1 MRTTANVIAVIL
13 GGGRGTRLF
22 PLTRDRAKPSVPIAG
37 KFRLVDIPIS
47 NCFHS
52 GLERIYVLTQFN
64 SVSLNRHIAQTY
76 RFDTYRRGFVQI
88 LAAQQTLM
96 GEEWYQGTADAVKHN
111 EPYILN
117 PRLPDDY
124 VLILAGDHLYRMD
137 YRKMLQVHTETNAD
151 ITVSVIPV
159 REEVTSGLGI
169 LQTDADGRII
179 DFVEKPQTQEELL
192 QLRVSPD
199 VFTSRGIEAHDREYI
214 ASMGIYIFNREV
226 LQEFLQ
232 DDSNVDF
239 GRDIIPGAISTRRVS
254 AYFFDGY
261 WEDIGTIRSFYLAN
275 IALTDV
281 APAFNF
287 YDEQAPI
294 YTNRRHLPSTK
305 VNSSSVRSSILAEGS
320 IIDDSELDRTIVG
333 IRSII
338 ASGSRVYQSV
348 LMGADYYESEAQRAQ
363 NAQDGVPNV
372 GIGRECL
379 IQNAIIDKN
388 AQIGDN
394 SIIVNRDG
402 IDNYDGDNFY
412 IRDGIVIVPKDAT
425 IPAGTEV

>member
-1 MRTTANVIAVIL
+1 MSNVMAVIL

-47 NCFHS
+47 NCLHS

-76 RFDTYRRGFVQI
+76 RFDSYRRGFVQI

-96 GEEWYQGTADAVKHN
+96 GDEWYQGTADAVKHN
-111 EPYILN
+111 QSYILN
-117 PRLPDDY
+117 PRVADDY

-137 YRKMLQVHTETNAD
+137 YRKMLAVHTESNAD

-159 REEVTSGLGI
+159 KKEVTSGFGI
-169 LQTDADGRII
+169 LQTDTNGRIT
-179 DFVEKPQTQEELL
+179 DFVEKPQTEEELHK
-192 QLRVSPD
+192 LRVEPE
-199 VFTSRGIEAHDREYI
+199 VFTSRGIQAHGREYI
-214 ASMGIYIFNREV
+214 ASMGIYIFNRSV
-226 LQEFLQ
+226 LQEVLQ

-239 GRDIIPGAISTRRVS
+239 GRDIIPKSIKTRPVS

-261 WEDIGTIRSFYLAN
+261 WEDIGTIRAFYSAN
-275 IALTDV
+275 IALTN
-281 APAFNF
+281 ASPEFNF

-305 VNSSSVRSSILAEGS
+305 VHSSSVRSSMLAEGS

-338 ASGSRVYQSV
+338 SNGSRIYQSV
-348 LMGADYYESEAQRAQ
+348 LMGADFYESDTLKAENTQA
-363 NAQDGVPNV
+363 GIPHV
-372 GIGRECL
+372 GIGRKCL

-388 AQIGDN
+388 ARIGDN
-394 SIIVNRDG
+394 AVIANTKNVDNFDA
-402 IDNYDGDNFY
+402 DNYY

-425 IPAGTEV
+425 ILPGTVI

>member
-1 MRTTANVIAVIL
+1 MSNGNVIAVIL

-96 GEEWYQGTADAVKHN
+96 GEEWYQGTADAIKHN
-111 EPYILN
+111 QPYILN
-117 PRLPDDY
+117 PRFSDDY

-137 YRKMLQVHTETNAD
+137 YRKMLKVHTESNAA
-151 ITVSVIPV
+151 ITVAVIPV
-159 REEVTSGLGI
+159 AKEDTGGLGI
-169 LQTDADGRII
+169 LQADTNGRIV
-179 DFVEKPQTQEELL
+179 DFVEKPQTEEELHR
-192 QLRVSPD
+192 LRVEPE
-199 VFTSRGIEAHDREYI
+199 VFTSRGIESHGREYI

-226 LQEFLQ
+226 LQKVLQ

-239 GRDIIPGAISTRRVS
+239 GKDIIPKSIQTLPVS

-261 WEDIGTIRSFYLAN
+261 WEDIGTIRSFYSAN
-275 IALTDV
+275 IALTDT

-287 YDEQAPI
+287 YDEQAPV

-320 IIDDSELDRTIVG
+320 IIDDSEIDRTIVG

-338 ASGSRVYQSV
+338 CNRSRIYQSV
-348 LMGADYYESEAQRAQ
+348 LMGADYYESDEIRTENTQA
-363 NAQDGVPNV
+363 GIPNI
-372 GIGRECL
+372 GIGQNCL

-388 AQIGDN
+388 ARIGDN
-394 SIIVNRDG
+394 SVLVNRDG
-402 IDNYDGDNFY
+402 VDNLDGEDYY
-412 IRDGIVIVPKDAT
+412 IRDGIVIIPKDAT
-425 IPAGTEV
+425 IPPETVV

>member
-1 MRTTANVIAVIL
+1 MSNGSVIAVIL

-47 NCFHS
+47 NCLHS
-52 GLERIYVLTQFN
+52 GLEKIYVLTQFN

-96 GEEWYQGTADAVKHN
+96 GEEWYQGTADAIKHN
-111 EPYILN
+111 QPYILN
-117 PRLPDDY
+117 PRFRDDH

-137 YRKMLQVHTETNAD
+137 YQKMLAVHTESNAD

-159 REEVTSGLGI
+159 EKEITSGLGI
-169 LQTDADGRII
+169 LQADASGRIV
-179 DFVEKPQTQEELL
+179 DFVEKPQTEAEL
-192 QLRVSPD
+192 QRLRVEPE
-199 VFTSRGIEAHDREYI
+199 VFTSRGIAPHGREYI

-226 LQEFLQ
+226 LREVLQ

-239 GRDIIPGAISTRRVS
+239 GKDIIPKSIQRRTVS

-261 WEDIGTIRSFYLAN
+261 WEDIGTIHSFYLAN
-275 IALTDV
+275 IALTD
-281 APAFNF
+281 ATPSFNF

-338 ASGSRVYQSV
+338 SGGSRIYQSI
-348 LMGADYYESEAQRAQ
+348 LMGADYYESDASRVESERS
-363 NAQDGVPNV
+363 GVPNV
-372 GIGRECL
+372 GIGRNCL

-388 AQIGDN
+388 ARIGDN
-394 SIIVNRDG
+394 SVLVNRDG
-402 IDNYDGDNFY
+402 IDNYDGENYY

-425 IPAGTEV
+425 IPPETVV

>member
-1 MRTTANVIAVIL
+1 MSTENVIAVIL

-47 NCFHS
+47 NCLHS
-52 GLERIYVLTQFN
+52 GLDRIYVLTQFN
-64 SVSLNRHIAQTY
+64 SVSLNRHIAQAY
-76 RFDTYRRGFVQI
+76 RFDSYRRGFVQI

-96 GEEWYQGTADAVKHN
+96 GDEWYQGTADAVKHN
-111 EPYILN
+111 QPYILN
-117 PRLPDDY
+117 PRFPDDY

-137 YRKMLQVHTETNAD
+137 YRKMLAVHTETNAD

-159 REEVTSGLGI
+159 SKEVTSGLGI
-169 LQTDADGRII
+169 LQADANGRIT
-179 DFVEKPQTQEELL
+179 DFVEKPQTEEEL
-192 QLRVSPD
+192 QKLRVEPD
-199 VFTSRGIEAHDREYI
+199 VFTSRGIDPKGREYI
-214 ASMGIYIFNREV
+214 ASMGIYIFNRDVIQEV
-226 LQEFLQ
+226 LK

-239 GRDIIPGAISTRRVS
+239 GKDIIPKSIGTRPVS

-261 WEDIGTIRSFYLAN
+261 WEDIGTIRSFYSAN
-275 IALTDV
+275 IALTDTS
-281 APAFNF
+281 PEFNF

-305 VNSSSVRSSILAEGS
+305 VNSSSIRSSILAEGS

-338 ASGSRVYQSV
+338 SNGSRIYQSV
-348 LMGADYYESEAQRAQ
+348 LMGADFYESATSRAEKAEA
-363 NAQDGVPNV
+363 GIPNV
-372 GIGRECL
+372 GIGEKCL

-388 AQIGDN
+388 ARIGDN
-394 SIIVNRDG
+394 SVIANTKG
-402 IDNYDGDNFY
+402 LDNYDADNYY

-425 IPAGTEV
+425 IPPDTVI

>member
-1 MRTTANVIAVIL
+1 MSTGNVIAVIL

-47 NCFHS
+47 NCLHS
-52 GLERIYVLTQFN
+52 GLDRIYVLTQFN

-76 RFDTYRRGFVQI
+76 RFDSYRRGFVQI
-88 LAAQQTLM
+88 LAAQQTLL
-96 GEEWYQGTADAVKHN
+96 GDEWYQGTADAVKHN
-111 EPYILN
+111 QPYILN
-117 PRLPDDY
+117 PRFPDDY

-137 YRKMLQVHTETNAD
+137 YRKMLAVHTESNAD

-159 REEVTSGLGI
+159 KKEVTSGLGI
-169 LQTDADGRII
+169 LQADANGQIT
-179 DFVEKPQTQEELL
+179 DFVEKPQTDKELQ
-192 QLRVSPD
+192 QLRVEPE
-199 VFTSRGIEAHDREYI
+199 VFTSRGIESHGREYI
-214 ASMGIYIFNREV
+214 ASMGIYIFNRNV
-226 LQEFLQ
+226 LQDVLQ
-232 DDSNVDF
+232 DESNVDF
-239 GRDIIPGAISTRRVS
+239 GRDIIPKSIKTRTVS

-261 WEDIGTIRSFYLAN
+261 WEDIGTIRSFYSAN
-275 IALTDV
+275 IALTNV
-281 APAFNF
+281 SPEFNF

-338 ASGSRVYQSV
+338 SSGSRIYQSV
-348 LMGADYYESEAQRAQ
+348 LMGADFYESDTLQAENRQS
-363 NAQDGVPNV
+363 GIPNI
-372 GIGRECL
+372 GIGEKCL

-388 AQIGDN
+388 ARIGDN
-394 SIIVNRDG
+394 AVIANTKNLDNHDS
-402 IDNYDGDNFY
+402 DNYY

-425 IPAGTEV
+425 IPPDTVI

>member
-1 MRTTANVIAVIL
+1 MNNGSVIAVIL
-13 GGGRGTRLF
+13 GGGRGARLF

-47 NCFHS
+47 NCLHS
-52 GLERIYVLTQFN
+52 GFDRIYVLTQFN
-64 SVSLNRHIAQTY
+64 SVSLNRHIAQAY
-76 RFDTYRRGFVQI
+76 RFDSYRRGFVQI

-96 GEEWYQGTADAVKHN
+96 GDEWYQGTADAIKHN

-117 PRLPDDY
+117 PRFADEH

-137 YRKMLQVHTETNAD
+137 YRKMLKVHTESNAA

-159 REEVTSGLGI
+159 RKEETSGLGI
-169 LQTDADGRII
+169 LQADTNGRIV
-179 DFVEKPQTQEELL
+179 DFVEKPQTEEELQ
-192 QLRVSPD
+192 QLRVEPE
-199 VFTSRGIEAHDREYI
+199 VFTSRGIEPDGREYI

-226 LQEFLQ
+226 LQNVLQ

-239 GRDIIPGAISTRRVS
+239 GRDIIPKSIQTLPVS

-261 WEDIGTIRSFYLAN
+261 WEDIGTIRSFYSAN
-275 IALTDV
+275 IALTDT

-294 YTNRRHLPSTK
+294 YSNRRHLPSTK

-338 ASGSRVYQSV
+338 SNGSRIYQSI
-348 LMGADYYESEAQRAQ
+348 LMGADYYESDESRAENTQ
-363 NAQDGVPNV
+363 LDRPNI
-372 GIGRECL
+372 GIGRNCL

-388 AQIGDN
+388 ARIGDN
-394 SIIVNRDG
+394 SVLVNRDG
-402 IDNYDGDNFY
+402 VDNYDSDNY
-412 IRDGIVIVPKDAT
+412 CIRDGIVIVPKDAT
-425 IPAGTEV
+425 IPPETIV

>member
-1 MRTTANVIAVIL
+1 MSNGSVIAVIL

-47 NCFHS
+47 NCLHS
-52 GLERIYVLTQFN
+52 GLEKIYVLTQFN

-96 GEEWYQGTADAVKHN
+96 GEEWYQGTADAIKHN
-111 EPYILN
+111 QPYILN
-117 PRLPDDY
+117 PRFQDDH

-137 YRKMLQVHTETNAD
+137 YQKMLAVHTESNAD

-159 REEVTSGLGI
+159 EKEITSGLGI
-169 LQTDADGRII
+169 LQADASGRIV
-179 DFVEKPQTQEELL
+179 DFVEKPQTEAEL
-192 QLRVSPD
+192 QRLRVEPE
-199 VFTSRGIEAHDREYI
+199 VFTSRGIAPHGREYI

-226 LQEFLQ
+226 LQEVLQ

-239 GRDIIPGAISTRRVS
+239 GKDIIPKSIQRRTVA

-261 WEDIGTIRSFYLAN
+261 WEDIGTIHSFYLAN
-275 IALTDV
+275 IALTD
-281 APAFNF
+281 ATPSFNF

-338 ASGSRVYQSV
+338 SGGSRIYQSI
-348 LMGADYYESEAQRAQ
+348 LMGADYYESDVSRVESERS
-363 NAQDGVPNV
+363 GVPKV
-372 GIGRECL
+372 GIGRNCL

-388 AQIGDN
+388 ARIGDN
-394 SIIVNRDG
+394 SVLVNRDG
-402 IDNYDGDNFY
+402 IDNYDGENYY

-425 IPAGTEV
+425 IPPETVV

>member
-1 MRTTANVIAVIL
+1 MSTGNVIAVIL

-47 NCFHS
+47 NCLHS
-52 GLERIYVLTQFN
+52 GLDRIYVLTQFN

-76 RFDTYRRGFVQI
+76 RFDSYRRGFVQI
-88 LAAQQTLM
+88 LAAQQTLL
-96 GEEWYQGTADAVKHN
+96 GDEWYQGTADAVKHN
-111 EPYILN
+111 QPYILN
-117 PRLPDDY
+117 PRFPDEY

-137 YRKMLQVHTETNAD
+137 YRKMLAVHTESNAD

-159 REEVTSGLGI
+159 KKEATSGLGI
-169 LQTDADGRII
+169 LQVDANGRIT
-179 DFVEKPQTQEELL
+179 DFVEKPQTEAELQ
-192 QLRVSPD
+192 QLRVEPD
-199 VFTSRGIEAHDREYI
+199 VFTSRGIESHGREYI
-214 ASMGIYIFNREV
+214 ASMGIYIFNRNV
-226 LQEFLQ
+226 LQDVLQ
-232 DDSNVDF
+232 DESNVDF
-239 GRDIIPGAISTRRVS
+239 GRDIIPKSIKTRTVS

-261 WEDIGTIRSFYLAN
+261 WEDIGTIRSFYSAN
-275 IALTDV
+275 IALTNV
-281 APAFNF
+281 SPEFNF

-305 VNSSSVRSSILAEGS
+305 VNSSSIRSSILAEGS

-338 ASGSRVYQSV
+338 SSGSRIYQSV
-348 LMGADYYESEAQRAQ
+348 LMGADFYESDTLQAE
-363 NAQDGVPNV
+363 NAHAGIPDI
-372 GIGRECL
+372 GIGKKCL

-388 AQIGDN
+388 ARIGDN
-394 SIIVNRDG
+394 AVIANTKN
-402 IDNYDGDNFY
+402 IDNHDSDNYY

-425 IPAGTEV
+425 IPPDTVI

>member
-1 MRTTANVIAVIL
+1 MNNVIAVIL

-47 NCFHS
+47 NCLHS
-52 GLERIYVLTQFN
+52 GMDRIYVLTQFN
-64 SVSLNRHIAQTY
+64 SVSLNRHIAQAY

-96 GEEWYQGTADAVKHN
+96 GDEWYQGTADAVKHN
-111 EPYILN
+111 QPYILN
-117 PRLPDDY
+117 PRFSDEY

-137 YRKMLQVHTETNAD
+137 YRKMLSIHTESNAD

-159 REEVTSGLGI
+159 NREDTSGLGI
-169 LQTDADGRII
+169 LQADANGRIT
-179 DFVEKPQTQEELL
+179 DFVEKPQTEEELHK
-192 QLRVSPD
+192 LRVEPE
-199 VFTSRGIEAHDREYI
+199 VFTSRGIQPKGREFI
-214 ASMGIYIFNREV
+214 ASMGIYIFNRNVLQEV
-226 LQEFLQ
+226 LQ
-232 DDSNVDF
+232 DKTNVDF
-239 GRDIIPGAISTRRVS
+239 GRDIIPKSIKSRQVS

-261 WEDIGTIRSFYLAN
+261 WEDIGTIRSFYSAN

-281 APAFNF
+281 SPAFNF
-287 YDEQAPI
+287 YDEHSPI

-338 ASGSRVYQSV
+338 SSGSRVYQSV
-348 LMGADYYESEAQRAQ
+348 LMGADFYESDEIKSENTKA
-363 NAQDGVPNV
+363 GVPNV
-372 GIGRECL
+372 GIGQKCL

-388 AQIGDN
+388 ARIGDN
-394 SIIVNRDG
+394 AVIANTKNVDNFDT
-402 IDNYDGDNFY
+402 DNYY

-425 IPAGTEV
+425 ILPDTVI

>member
-1 MRTTANVIAVIL
+1 MSNGNVIAVIL

-47 NCFHS
+47 NCLHS
-52 GLERIYVLTQFN
+52 GLDRIYVLTQFN
-64 SVSLNRHIAQTY
+64 SASLNRHIAQAY
-76 RFDTYRRGFVQI
+76 RFDSYRRGFVQI
-88 LAAQQTLM
+88 LAAQQTLLDDA
-96 GEEWYQGTADAVKHN
+96 WYQGTADAVKHN
-111 EPYILN
+111 QPYILN
-117 PRLPDDY
+117 PRFPDEY

-137 YRKMLQVHTETNAD
+137 YRKMLAVHTETNAD

-159 REEVTSGLGI
+159 KKEVTSGLGI
-169 LQTDADGRII
+169 LQADANGRIT
-179 DFVEKPQTQEELL
+179 DFVEKPQTEAELQ
-192 QLRVSPD
+192 QLRVEPD
-199 VFTSRGIEAHDREYI
+199 VFASRGIKSHGREYI
-214 ASMGIYIFNREV
+214 ASMGIYIFNRNV
-226 LQEFLQ
+226 LQDVLQ
-232 DDSNVDF
+232 DESNVDF
-239 GRDIIPGAISTRRVS
+239 GRDIIPKSIKTGTVS

-261 WEDIGTIRSFYLAN
+261 WEDIGTIRSFYSAN
-275 IALTDV
+275 IALTNV
-281 APAFNF
+281 SPEFNF

-338 ASGSRVYQSV
+338 SSGSRIYQSV
-348 LMGADYYESEAQRAQ
+348 LMGADFYESDTLQAE
-363 NAQDGVPNV
+363 NAHAGIPNI
-372 GIGRECL
+372 GIGEKCL

-388 AQIGDN
+388 ARIGDN
-394 SIIVNRDG
+394 AVIANTKNLDNHDS
-402 IDNYDGDNFY
+402 DNYY

-425 IPAGTEV
+425 IPPDTVI

>member
-1 MRTTANVIAVIL
+1 MSTENVIAVIL

-47 NCFHS
+47 NCLHS
-52 GLERIYVLTQFN
+52 GLDRIFVLTQFN
-64 SVSLNRHIAQTY
+64 SVSLNRHIAQAY

-96 GEEWYQGTADAVKHN
+96 GDEWYQGTADAVKHN
-111 EPYILN
+111 QPYILN
-117 PRLPDDY
+117 PRFPDEY
-124 VLILAGDHLYRMD
+124 ILILAGDHLYRMD
-137 YRKMLQVHTETNAD
+137 YRKMLAVHTDTKAD

-159 REEVTSGLGI
+159 SKNVTSGLGI
-169 LQTDADGRII
+169 LQTDAKGRIT
-179 DFVEKPQTQEELL
+179 DFVEKPQTEEEL
-192 QLRVSPD
+192 QKLRVEPD
-199 VFTSRGIEAHDREYI
+199 VFTSRGIEPKGREYI
-214 ASMGIYIFNREV
+214 ASMGIYIFNRNVIQDV
-226 LQEFLQ
+226 LK
-232 DDSNVDF
+232 DDTNVDF
-239 GRDIIPGAISTRRVS
+239 GKDIIPKSIAKRTVS

-261 WEDIGTIRSFYLAN
+261 WEDIGTIRSFYSAN
-275 IALTDV
+275 IALTDIS
-281 APAFNF
+281 PEFNF

-338 ASGSRVYQSV
+338 SNGSRVYQSV
-348 LMGADYYESEAQRAQ
+348 LMGADFYESDSLRSE
-363 NAQDGVPNV
+363 NAKAGIPNV
-372 GIGRECL
+372 GIGEKCL

-388 AQIGDN
+388 ARIGDN
-394 SIIVNRDG
+394 AVIANTKNLDSFDA
-402 IDNYDGDNFY
+402 DNYY

-425 IPAGTEV
+425 ILPDTII

>member
-1 MRTTANVIAVIL
+1 MRNGNVIAVIL

-47 NCFHS
+47 NCLHS

-64 SVSLNRHIAQTY
+64 SVSLNRHIAQAY
-76 RFDTYRRGFVQI
+76 RFDSYRRGFVQI
-88 LAAQQTLM
+88 LAAQQTLQ
-96 GEEWYQGTADAVKHN
+96 GDEWYQGTADAIKHN
-111 EPYILN
+111 QPYILN
-117 PRLPDDY
+117 PRFDDEH

-137 YRKMLQVHTETNAD
+137 YRKMLAVHNETNAD

-159 REEVTSGLGI
+159 NKEVTSGLGI
-169 LQTDADGRII
+169 LQADASGRIT
-179 DFVEKPQTQEELL
+179 DFVEKPQTDAELQKL
-192 QLRVSPD
+192 SVEPD
-199 VFTSRGIEAHDREYI
+199 VFTSRGIEPKGREYI
-214 ASMGIYIFNREV
+214 ASMGIYIFNRNV
-226 LQEFLQ
+226 LQEVLQ

-239 GRDIIPGAISTRRVS
+239 GKDIIPECIKTHSVS

-261 WEDIGTIRSFYLAN
+261 WEDIGTIRSFYSAN

-281 APAFNF
+281 SPEFNF

-305 VNSSSVRSSILAEGS
+305 VNSSSIRSSILAEGS

-338 ASGSRVYQSV
+338 SSGSRVYQSV
-348 LMGADYYESEAQRAQ
+348 LMGADFYESDVLRAENEQ
-363 NAQDGVPNV
+363 SGRPHV
-372 GIGRECL
+372 GIGEKCL

-388 AQIGDN
+388 ARIGDN
-394 SIIVNRDG
+394 AVIANTKNL
-402 IDNYDGDNFY
+402 DNYDSDDYY

-425 IPAGTEV
+425 IPPDTVI

>member
-1 MRTTANVIAVIL
+1 MSNGSVIAVIL

-47 NCFHS
+47 NCLHS
-52 GLERIYVLTQFN
+52 GLEKIYVLTQFN

-96 GEEWYQGTADAVKHN
+96 GEEWYQGTADAIKHN
-111 EPYILN
+111 QPYILN
-117 PRLPDDY
+117 PRFKDDH

-137 YRKMLQVHTETNAD
+137 YQKMLAVHTESNAD

-159 REEVTSGLGI
+159 EKEITSGLGI
-169 LQTDADGRII
+169 LQADASGRIV
-179 DFVEKPQTQEELL
+179 DFVEKPQTEAEL
-192 QLRVSPD
+192 QRLRVEPE
-199 VFTSRGIEAHDREYI
+199 VFTSRGIAPHGREYI

-226 LQEFLQ
+226 LQEVLR

-239 GRDIIPGAISTRRVS
+239 GKDIIPKSIQRRTVS

-261 WEDIGTIRSFYLAN
+261 WEDIGTIHSFYLAN
-275 IALTDV
+275 IALTD
-281 APAFNF
+281 ATPSFNF

-338 ASGSRVYQSV
+338 SGGSRIYQSI
-348 LMGADYYESEAQRAQ
+348 LMGADYYESDASRAE
-363 NAQDGVPNV
+363 NEKSGIPNV
-372 GIGRECL
+372 GIGRNCL

-388 AQIGDN
+388 ARIGDN
-394 SIIVNRDG
+394 SVLVNRDG
-402 IDNYDGDNFY
+402 IDNYDGENYY

-425 IPAGTEV
+425 IPPETVV

>member
-1 MRTTANVIAVIL
+1 MSNGNVIAVIL

-47 NCFHS
+47 NCLHS
-52 GLERIYVLTQFN
+52 GLDRIYVLTQFN

-76 RFDTYRRGFVQI
+76 RFDSYRRGFVQI
-88 LAAQQTLM
+88 LAAQQTLL
-96 GEEWYQGTADAVKHN
+96 GDEWYQGTADAVKHN
-111 EPYILN
+111 QPYILN
-117 PRLPDDY
+117 PRFPDEY

-137 YRKMLQVHTETNAD
+137 YRKMLAVHTESNAD

-159 REEVTSGLGI
+159 KKEATSGLGI
-169 LQTDADGRII
+169 LQVDANGRIT
-179 DFVEKPQTQEELL
+179 DFVEKPQTEAELQ
-192 QLRVSPD
+192 QLRVEPD
-199 VFTSRGIEAHDREYI
+199 VFTSRGIESHGREYI
-214 ASMGIYIFNREV
+214 ASMGIYIFNRNV
-226 LQEFLQ
+226 LQDVLQ
-232 DDSNVDF
+232 DESNVDF
-239 GRDIIPGAISTRRVS
+239 GRDIIPKSIKTRTVS

-261 WEDIGTIRSFYLAN
+261 WEDIGTIRSFYSAN
-275 IALTDV
+275 IALTNV
-281 APAFNF
+281 SPEFNF

-305 VNSSSVRSSILAEGS
+305 VNSSSIRSSILAEGS

-338 ASGSRVYQSV
+338 SSGSRIYQSV
-348 LMGADYYESEAQRAQ
+348 LMGADFYESDTLQAE
-363 NAQDGVPNV
+363 NAHAGIPDI
-372 GIGRECL
+372 GIGKKCL

-388 AQIGDN
+388 ARIGDN
-394 SIIVNRDG
+394 AVIANTKN
-402 IDNYDGDNFY
+402 IDNHDSDNYY

-425 IPAGTEV
+425 IPPDTVI

>member
-1 MRTTANVIAVIL
+1 MSNENVIAVIL

-64 SVSLNRHIAQTY
+64 SVSLNRHISQTY
-76 RFDTYRRGFVQI
+76 RFDTYRSGFVQI
-88 LAAQQTLM
+88 LAAQQTLT

-117 PRLPDDY
+117 PRFANDH

-137 YRKMLQVHTETNAD
+137 YRKMLQVHTDSKAA

-159 REEVTSGLGI
+159 KKEDTSGLGI
-169 LQTDADGRII
+169 LQADASGRIT
-179 DFVEKPQTQEELL
+179 DFVEKPQTEAEL
-192 QLRVSPD
+192 QRLRVEPE
-199 VFTSRGIEAHDREYI
+199 VFSSRGIDPDGREYI

-226 LQEFLQ
+226 LQEVLR

-239 GRDIIPGAISTRRVS
+239 GKDIIPKSIQTRPVS

-261 WEDIGTIRSFYLAN
+261 WEDIGTIRSFYSAN
-275 IALTDV
+275 IALTDTH
-281 APAFNF
+281 PSFNF
-287 YDEQAPI
+287 FDGQAPI

-305 VNSSSVRSSILAEGS
+305 VNNSNIRASILAEGS
-320 IIDDSELDRTIVG
+320 MIADSDLERTIVG
-333 IRSII
+333 LRSRI
-338 ASGSRVYQSV
+338 AKQSRIYRSV
-348 LMGADYYESEAQRAQ
+348 LMGADYYEPEAARAE
-363 NAQDGVPNV
+363 NEKAGVPHI
-372 GIGRECL
+372 GIGQNCL

-388 AQIGDN
+388 ARIGDN
-394 SIIVNRDG
+394 SVLANQSNL
-402 IDNYDGDNFY
+402 DNHDGDNYY

-425 IPAGTEV
+425 IPPGTVV

>member
-1 MRTTANVIAVIL
+1 MSNGSVIAVVL

-47 NCFHS
+47 NCLHS
-52 GLERIYVLTQFN
+52 GLEKIYVLTQFN
-64 SVSLNRHIAQTY
+64 SASLNRHIAQTY

-96 GEEWYQGTADAVKHN
+96 GEEWYQGTADAIKHN
-111 EPYILN
+111 QPYILN
-117 PRLPDDY
+117 PRFADDY

-137 YRKMLQVHTETNAD
+137 YQKMLAVHTESNAD

-159 REEVTSGLGI
+159 EKEITSGLGI
-169 LQTDADGRII
+169 LQADASGRIV
-179 DFVEKPQTQEELL
+179 DFVEKPQTEAEL
-192 QLRVSPD
+192 QRLRVEPE
-199 VFTSRGIEAHDREYI
+199 VFTSRGIAPHGREYI

-226 LQEFLQ
+226 LREVLQ

-239 GRDIIPGAISTRRVS
+239 GKDIIPKSIQTRTVS

-261 WEDIGTIRSFYLAN
+261 WEDIGTIHSFYLAN
-275 IALTDV
+275 IALTD
-281 APAFNF
+281 ATPSFDF

-338 ASGSRVYQSV
+338 SGGSRIYQSI
-348 LMGADYYESEAQRAQ
+348 LMGADYYESDASRVESERS
-363 NAQDGVPNV
+363 GVPKV
-372 GIGRECL
+372 GIGRNCL

-388 AQIGDN
+388 ARIGDN
-394 SIIVNRDG
+394 SVLVNRDG
-402 IDNYDGDNFY
+402 IDNYDGENYY

-425 IPAGTEV
+425 IPPETVV

>member
-1 MRTTANVIAVIL
+1 MNNGSVIAVIL

-47 NCFHS
+47 NCLHS
-52 GLERIYVLTQFN
+52 GFDRIYVLTQYN
-64 SVSLNRHIAQTY
+64 SVSLNRHIAQAY
-76 RFDTYRRGFVQI
+76 RFDSYRRGFVQI

-96 GEEWYQGTADAVKHN
+96 GDEWYQGTADAIKHN

-117 PRLPDDY
+117 PRFADEH

-137 YRKMLQVHTETNAD
+137 YRKMLKVHTESNAA

-159 REEVTSGLGI
+159 RKEETSGLGI
-169 LQTDADGRII
+169 LQTDTNGRIV
-179 DFVEKPQTQEELL
+179 DFVEKPQTEEELQ
-192 QLRVSPD
+192 QLRVEPE
-199 VFTSRGIEAHDREYI
+199 VFTSRGIEPDGREYI

-226 LQEFLQ
+226 LQNVLQ

-239 GRDIIPGAISTRRVS
+239 GRDIIPKSIQTLPVS

-261 WEDIGTIRSFYLAN
+261 WEDIGTIRSFYSAN
-275 IALTDV
+275 IALTNT

-338 ASGSRVYQSV
+338 SNGSRIYQSI
-348 LMGADYYESEAQRAQ
+348 LMGADYYESDESRAENTQ
-363 NAQDGVPNV
+363 LGRPN
-372 GIGRECL
+372 IGMGRNCL

-388 AQIGDN
+388 ARIGDN
-394 SIIVNRDG
+394 SVLVNRDG
-402 IDNYDGDNFY
+402 VDNYDSDNY
-412 IRDGIVIVPKDAT
+412 CIRDGIVIVPKDAT
-425 IPAGTEV
+425 ILPETIV

>member
-1 MRTTANVIAVIL
+1 MSNGNVIAVIL
-13 GGGRGTRLF
+13 GGGRGARLF

-47 NCFHS
+47 NCLHS
-52 GLERIYVLTQFN
+52 GFDRIYVLTQFN
-64 SVSLNRHIAQTY
+64 SVSLNRHIAQAY
-76 RFDTYRRGFVQI
+76 RFDSYRRGFVQI

-117 PRLPDDY
+117 PRFADDY

-137 YRKMLQVHTETNAD
+137 YRKMLQVHTESNAA

-159 REEVTSGLGI
+159 RKEDTSGLGI
-169 LQTDADGRII
+169 LQADADGRIVN
-179 DFVEKPQTQEELL
+179 FVEKPQTEEELL
-192 QLRVSPD
+192 PLRVEPD
-199 VFTSRGIEAHDREYI
+199 VFTSRGIEPQGREYI

-226 LQEFLQ
+226 LQNALQ
-232 DDSNVDF
+232 DDVNVDF
-239 GRDIIPGAISTRRVS
+239 GQDIIPKSIQTLPVS

-261 WEDIGTIRSFYLAN
+261 WEDIGTIRSFYHAN
-275 IALTDV
+275 IGLTDT
-281 APAFNF
+281 APLFNF

-338 ASGSRVYQSV
+338 SNGSRIYQSV
-348 LMGADYYESEAQRAQ
+348 LMGADYYESEAAKAE
-363 NAQDGVPNV
+363 NAQSGIPDV
-372 GIGRECL
+372 GIGRNCL

-388 AQIGDN
+388 ARIGDN
-394 SIIVNRDG
+394 SILVNRDG
-402 IDNYDGDNFY
+402 LDNYDGENYY
-412 IRDGIVIVPKDAT
+412 IRDGVVIVPKDAM
-425 IPAGTEV
+425 IPPETAV

>member
-1 MRTTANVIAVIL
+1 MSNGSVIAVIL

-47 NCFHS
+47 NCLHS
-52 GLERIYVLTQFN
+52 GLEKIYVLTQFN

-96 GEEWYQGTADAVKHN
+96 GEEWYQGTADAIKHN
-111 EPYILN
+111 QPYILN
-117 PRLPDDY
+117 PRFQDDH

-137 YRKMLQVHTETNAD
+137 YQKMLAVHTESNAD

-159 REEVTSGLGI
+159 EKEITSGLGI
-169 LQTDADGRII
+169 LQADTSGRIV
-179 DFVEKPQTQEELL
+179 DFVEKPQTEAEL
-192 QLRVSPD
+192 QRLRVEPE
-199 VFTSRGIEAHDREYI
+199 VFTSRGIEPQGREYI

-226 LQEFLQ
+226 LREVLQ

-239 GRDIIPGAISTRRVS
+239 GKDIIPKSIQKRTVS

-261 WEDIGTIRSFYLAN
+261 WEDIGTIHSFYLAN
-275 IALTDV
+275 IALTD
-281 APAFNF
+281 ATPSFNF

-338 ASGSRVYQSV
+338 SGGSRIYQSI
-348 LMGADYYESEAQRAQ
+348 LMGADYYESDASRVESEKS
-363 NAQDGVPNV
+363 GVPKV
-372 GIGRECL
+372 GIGRNCL

-388 AQIGDN
+388 ARIGDN
-394 SIIVNRDG
+394 SVLVNRDG
-402 IDNYDGDNFY
+402 IDNYDGKNYY

-425 IPAGTEV
+425 IPPETVV

>member
-1 MRTTANVIAVIL
+1 MSNGNVIAVIL

-47 NCFHS
+47 NCLHS
-52 GLERIYVLTQFN
+52 GLDRIYVLTQFN
-64 SVSLNRHIAQTY
+64 SASLNRHIAQAY
-76 RFDTYRRGFVQI
+76 RFDSYRRGFVQI
-88 LAAQQTLM
+88 LAAQQTLL
-96 GEEWYQGTADAVKHN
+96 GDEWYQGTADAVKHN
-111 EPYILN
+111 QPYILN
-117 PRLPDDY
+117 PRFPDEY

-137 YRKMLQVHTETNAD
+137 YRKMLAVHTESNAD

-159 REEVTSGLGI
+159 KKEVTSGLGI
-169 LQTDADGRII
+169 LQADAKGRIT
-179 DFVEKPQTQEELL
+179 DFIEKPQTEAELQ
-192 QLRVSPD
+192 QLRVEPD
-199 VFTSRGIEAHDREYI
+199 VFTSRGIESHGREYI
-214 ASMGIYIFNREV
+214 ASMGIYIFNRNV
-226 LQEFLQ
+226 LQDVLQ
-232 DDSNVDF
+232 DESNVDF
-239 GRDIIPGAISTRRVS
+239 GRDIIPKSIKTRMVS

-261 WEDIGTIRSFYLAN
+261 WEDIGTIRSFYSAN
-275 IALTDV
+275 IALTNV
-281 APAFNF
+281 SPEFNF

-338 ASGSRVYQSV
+338 SSGSRIYQSV
-348 LMGADYYESEAQRAQ
+348 LMGADFYESDTLQAE
-363 NAQDGVPNV
+363 NAHAGIPNI
-372 GIGRECL
+372 GIGEKCL

-388 AQIGDN
+388 ARIGDN
-394 SIIVNRDG
+394 AVIANTKN
-402 IDNYDGDNFY
+402 IDNHDSDNYY

-425 IPAGTEV
+425 ILPDTVI

>member
-1 MRTTANVIAVIL
+1 MSNGNVISVIL

-47 NCFHS
+47 NCLHS
-52 GLERIYVLTQFN
+52 GFDRIFVLTQFN
-64 SVSLNRHIAQTY
+64 SVSLNRHITRAY
-76 RFDTYRRGFVQI
+76 RFDSYRRGFVQI
-88 LAAQQTLM
+88 LAAQQTLA

-111 EPYILN
+111 QPYILN
-117 PRLPDDY
+117 PRFADDY

-137 YRKMLQVHTETNAD
+137 YRKMLQVHTESKSV

-159 REEVTSGLGI
+159 KKEETRGLGI
-169 LQTDADGRII
+169 LQADANGRIVN
-179 DFVEKPQTQEELL
+179 FVEKPQTEEELL
-192 QLRVSPD
+192 PLRVEPD
-199 VFTSRGIEAHDREYI
+199 VFTSRGIDPRGREYI
-214 ASMGIYIFNREV
+214 ASMGIYIFNRDI
-226 LQEFLQ
+226 LQNALQ
-232 DDSNVDF
+232 DDTHVDF
-239 GRDIIPGAISTRRVS
+239 GKDIIPRSIQTLPVS

-261 WEDIGTIRSFYLAN
+261 WEDIGTIRSFYHAN
-275 IALTDV
+275 IALTET

-338 ASGSRVYQSV
+338 STGSRVYQSI
-348 LMGADYYESEAQRAQ
+348 LMGADYYEPEKLRSG
-363 NAQDGVPNV
+363 NAQSGIPHV
-372 GIGRECL
+372 GIGKNCL

-388 AQIGDN
+388 ARIGDN
-394 SIIVNRDG
+394 SVLVNREGVENLDAE
-402 IDNYDGDNFY
+402 NYY

-425 IPAGTEV
+425 ILPGTTV

>member
-1 MRTTANVIAVIL
+1 MSNGNVIAVIL

-47 NCFHS
+47 NCLHS
-52 GLERIYVLTQFN
+52 GLDRIYVLTQFN
-64 SVSLNRHIAQTY
+64 SASLNRHIAQAY
-76 RFDTYRRGFVQI
+76 RFDSYRRGFVQI
-88 LAAQQTLM
+88 LAAQQTLL
-96 GEEWYQGTADAVKHN
+96 GDEWYQGTADAVKHN
-111 EPYILN
+111 QPYILN
-117 PRLPDDY
+117 PRFPDEY

-137 YRKMLQVHTETNAD
+137 YRKMLAVHTESNAD

-159 REEVTSGLGI
+159 KKEVTSGLGI
-169 LQTDADGRII
+169 LQADANGRIT
-179 DFVEKPQTQEELL
+179 DFVEKPQTEAELQ
-192 QLRVSPD
+192 QLRVEPD
-199 VFTSRGIEAHDREYI
+199 VFASRGIKSHGREYI
-214 ASMGIYIFNREV
+214 ASMGIYIFNRNV
-226 LQEFLQ
+226 LQDVLQ
-232 DDSNVDF
+232 DESNVDF
-239 GRDIIPGAISTRRVS
+239 GRDIIPKNIKTRTVS

-261 WEDIGTIRSFYLAN
+261 WEDIGTIRSFYSAN
-275 IALTDV
+275 IALTNV
-281 APAFNF
+281 SPEFNF

-338 ASGSRVYQSV
+338 SSGSRIYQSV
-348 LMGADYYESEAQRAQ
+348 LMGADFYESDTLQAE
-363 NAQDGVPNV
+363 NAHAGIPNI
-372 GIGRECL
+372 GIGEKCL

-388 AQIGDN
+388 ARIGDN
-394 SIIVNRDG
+394 AVIANTKNLDNHDS
-402 IDNYDGDNFY
+402 DNYY

-425 IPAGTEV
+425 IPPDTVI

>member
-1 MRTTANVIAVIL
+1 MSNGSIIAVIL

-47 NCFHS
+47 NCLHS
-52 GLERIYVLTQFN
+52 GLDRIFVLTQFN
-64 SVSLNRHIAQTY
+64 SVSLNRHIAQAY
-76 RFDTYRRGFVQI
+76 RFDSYRRGFVQI

-96 GEEWYQGTADAVKHN
+96 GDEWYQGTADAVKHN

-117 PRLPDDY
+117 PRFKDEH

-137 YRKMLQVHTETNAD
+137 YRKMLAVHHESNAD

-159 REEVTSGLGI
+159 KKEDTSGLGI
-169 LQTDADGRII
+169 LQADTAGRIVN
-179 DFVEKPQTQEELL
+179 FVEKPQTDAELL
-192 QLRVSPD
+192 PLRVKPE
-199 VFTSRGIEAHDREYI
+199 VFTARGIQADGRDYI
-214 ASMGIYIFNREV
+214 ASMGIYIFNNEV
-226 LQEFLQ
+226 LHDFLR
-232 DDSNVDF
+232 DDTNVDF
-239 GRDIIPGAISTRRVS
+239 GKDIIPKSIKTHQVS

-261 WEDIGTIRSFYLAN
+261 WEDIGTIRSFYHAN
-275 IALTDV
+275 IALTDPV
-281 APAFNF
+281 PPFNF

-320 IIDDSELDRTIVG
+320 IIDDSELDRTIAG

-338 ASGSRVYQSV
+338 SGGSRVYQSV
-348 LMGADYYESEAQRAQ
+348 LMGADYYESEAARTE
-363 NAQDGVPNV
+363 NARTGTPNV
-372 GIGRECL
+372 GIGQNCL

-388 AQIGDN
+388 ARIGDN
-394 SIIVNRDG
+394 AVLVNRDG
-402 IDNYDGDNFY
+402 IDNYEGENYY

-425 IPAGTEV
+425 IPPETVV

>member
-1 MRTTANVIAVIL
+1 MSNGSVIAVIL

-47 NCFHS
+47 NCLHS
-52 GLERIYVLTQFN
+52 GFDRIYVLTQFN
-64 SVSLNRHIAQTY
+64 SVSLNRHIAQAY
-76 RFDTYRRGFVQI
+76 RFDSYRRGFVQI

-117 PRLPDDY
+117 PRFADDY

-137 YRKMLQVHTETNAD
+137 YRKMLQVHTESNAA

-159 REEVTSGLGI
+159 KKEDTSGLGI
-169 LQTDADGRII
+169 LQADADGRIVN
-179 DFVEKPQTQEELL
+179 FVEKPQTEEELL
-192 QLRVSPD
+192 PLRVEPD
-199 VFTSRGIEAHDREYI
+199 VFTSRGIEPQGREYI
-214 ASMGIYIFNREV
+214 ASMGIYIFNRAV
-226 LQEFLQ
+226 LQNALQ
-232 DDSNVDF
+232 DDANVDF
-239 GRDIIPGAISTRRVS
+239 GQDIIPKSIQTLPVS

-261 WEDIGTIRSFYLAN
+261 WEDIGTIRSFYHAN
-275 IALTDV
+275 IGLTDT

-338 ASGSRVYQSV
+338 SNGSRIYQSV
-348 LMGADYYESEAQRAQ
+348 LMGADYYESEEARAE
-363 NAQDGVPNV
+363 NAQSGIPGV
-372 GIGRECL
+372 GIGRNCL

-388 AQIGDN
+388 ARIGDN
-394 SIIVNRDG
+394 SILVNRDG
-402 IDNYDGDNFY
+402 LDNYDGENYY

-425 IPAGTEV
+425 IPPETAV

>member
-1 MRTTANVIAVIL
+1 MSNGSVIAVIL

-47 NCFHS
+47 NCLHS
-52 GLERIYVLTQFN
+52 GLEKIYVLTQFN

-96 GEEWYQGTADAVKHN
+96 GEEWYQGTADAIKHN
-111 EPYILN
+111 QPYILN
-117 PRLPDDY
+117 PRFADAH

-137 YRKMLQVHTETNAD
+137 YQKMLAVHTESGAD

-159 REEVTSGLGI
+159 RKEVTSGLGI
-169 LQTDADGRII
+169 LQADASGRIV
-179 DFVEKPQTQEELL
+179 DFVEKPQTEAEL
-192 QLRVSPD
+192 QRLRVEPE
-199 VFTSRGIEAHDREYI
+199 VFTSRGIEPHGREYI

-226 LQEFLQ
+226 LREVLQ

-239 GRDIIPGAISTRRVS
+239 GKDIIPKSIQERPVS

-261 WEDIGTIRSFYLAN
+261 WEDIGTIHSFYSAN
-275 IALTDV
+275 IALTD
-281 APAFNF
+281 ATPAFNF

-338 ASGSRVYQSV
+338 SGSSRIYQSI
-348 LMGADYYESEAQRAQ
+348 LMGADYYESDVSRTE
-363 NAQDGVPNV
+363 NEKSGIPNV
-372 GIGRECL
+372 GIGRNCL

-388 AQIGDN
+388 ARIGDN
-394 SIIVNRDG
+394 SVLVNRDG
-402 IDNYDGDNFY
+402 IDNYDGANYY

-425 IPAGTEV
+425 ILPETVV

>member
-1 MRTTANVIAVIL
+1 MSNGNVIAVIL

-47 NCFHS
+47 NCLHS
-52 GLERIYVLTQFN
+52 GLEKIYVLTQFN
-64 SVSLNRHIAQTY
+64 SVSLNRHIAQAY

-96 GEEWYQGTADAVKHN
+96 GEEWYQGTADAIKHN

-117 PRLPDDY
+117 PRFKDDY

-137 YRKMLQVHTETNAD
+137 YQKMLAVHTESNAD

-159 REEVTSGLGI
+159 EKAVTSGLGI
-169 LQTDADGRII
+169 LQADANGRIV
-179 DFVEKPQTQEELL
+179 DFVEKPQTEAEL
-192 QLRVSPD
+192 QRLRVEPE
-199 VFTSRGIEAHDREYI
+199 VFTSRGIEPRGREYI
-214 ASMGIYIFNREV
+214 ASMGIYIFNRKVLQEV
-226 LQEFLQ
+226 LQDE
-232 DDSNVDF
+232 SNVDF
-239 GRDIIPGAISTRRVS
+239 GKDIIPKSIQTRPIS

-261 WEDIGTIRSFYLAN
+261 WEDIGTIRSFYSAN
-275 IALTDV
+275 IALTDT

-338 ASGSRVYQSV
+338 SGGSRVYQSV
-348 LMGADYYESEAQRAQ
+348 LMGADYYESEASQAESERS
-363 NAQDGVPNV
+363 GIPKV
-372 GIGRECL
+372 GIGRNCL

-388 AQIGDN
+388 ARIGDN
-394 SIIVNRDG
+394 SVLVNRDG
-402 IDNYDGDNFY
+402 IDNYDGENY
-412 IRDGIVIVPKDAT
+412 CIRDGIVIVPKDAT
-425 IPAGTEV
+425 IFPETVV

>member
-1 MRTTANVIAVIL
+1 MSTENVIAVIL

-47 NCFHS
+47 NCLHS
-52 GLERIYVLTQFN
+52 GLDRIYVLTQFN
-64 SVSLNRHIAQTY
+64 SVSLNRHIAQAY

-96 GEEWYQGTADAVKHN
+96 GDEWYQGTADAVKHN
-111 EPYILN
+111 QPYILN
-117 PRLPDDY
+117 PRFPDEY
-124 VLILAGDHLYRMD
+124 ILILAGDHLYRMD
-137 YRKMLQVHTETNAD
+137 YRKMLAVHTDTKAD

-159 REEVTSGLGI
+159 SKNVTSGLGI
-169 LQTDADGRII
+169 LQADAKGRIT
-179 DFVEKPQTQEELL
+179 DFVEKPQTEEEL
-192 QLRVSPD
+192 QELRVEPD
-199 VFTSRGIEAHDREYI
+199 VFTSRGIDPKGREYI
-214 ASMGIYIFNREV
+214 ASMGIYIFNRNVIKDV
-226 LQEFLQ
+226 LN
-232 DDSNVDF
+232 DDTNVDF
-239 GRDIIPGAISTRRVS
+239 GRDIIPKSIAKRTVS

-261 WEDIGTIRSFYLAN
+261 WEDIGTIRSFYSAN

-281 APAFNF
+281 SPEFNF

-338 ASGSRVYQSV
+338 SNGSRVYQSV
-348 LMGADYYESEAQRAQ
+348 LMGADFYESDSLQSE
-363 NAQDGVPNV
+363 NAKAGIPNV
-372 GIGRECL
+372 GIGEKCL

-388 AQIGDN
+388 ARIGDN
-394 SIIVNRDG
+394 AVIANTKNLDSFDA
-402 IDNYDGDNFY
+402 DNYY

-425 IPAGTEV
+425 IPPDTII

>member
-1 MRTTANVIAVIL
+1 MSTGNVIAVIL

-47 NCFHS
+47 NCLHS
-52 GLERIYVLTQFN
+52 GLDRIYVLTQFN

-76 RFDTYRRGFVQI
+76 RFDSYRRGFVQI
-88 LAAQQTLM
+88 LAAQQTLL
-96 GEEWYQGTADAVKHN
+96 GDEWYQGTADAVKHN
-111 EPYILN
+111 QPYILN
-117 PRLPDDY
+117 PRFPDEY

-137 YRKMLQVHTETNAD
+137 YRKMLAVHTESNAD

-159 REEVTSGLGI
+159 KKEATSGLGI
-169 LQTDADGRII
+169 LQADAKGRIT
-179 DFVEKPQTQEELL
+179 DFIEKPQTEEELQ
-192 QLRVSPD
+192 QLRVEPD
-199 VFTSRGIEAHDREYI
+199 VFTSRGIESHGREYI
-214 ASMGIYIFNREV
+214 ASMGIYIFNRNV
-226 LQEFLQ
+226 LQDVLQ
-232 DDSNVDF
+232 DESNVDF
-239 GRDIIPGAISTRRVS
+239 GRDIIPKSIKTRTVS

-261 WEDIGTIRSFYLAN
+261 WEDIGTIRSFYSAN
-275 IALTDV
+275 IALTNV
-281 APAFNF
+281 SPEFNF

-305 VNSSSVRSSILAEGS
+305 VNSSSIRSSILAEGS

-338 ASGSRVYQSV
+338 SSGSRIYQSV
-348 LMGADYYESEAQRAQ
+348 LMGADFYESDTLQAENRQS
-363 NAQDGVPNV
+363 GIPNI
-372 GIGRECL
+372 GIGEKCL

-388 AQIGDN
+388 ARIGDN
-394 SIIVNRDG
+394 AVIANTKN
-402 IDNYDGDNFY
+402 IDNHDSDNYY

-425 IPAGTEV
+425 IPPDTVI

>member
-1 MRTTANVIAVIL
+1 MSNVIAVIL

-47 NCFHS
+47 NCLHS
-52 GLERIYVLTQFN
+52 GLEKIYVLTQFN

-96 GEEWYQGTADAVKHN
+96 GEEWYQGTADAIKHN

-117 PRLPDDY
+117 PRFKDDH

-137 YRKMLQVHTETNAD
+137 YQKMLDVHTESNAD

-159 REEVTSGLGI
+159 EKEVTSGLGI
-169 LQTDADGRII
+169 LQADASGRIV
-179 DFVEKPQTQEELL
+179 DFVEKPQTEEEL
-192 QLRVSPD
+192 QRLRVEPD
-199 VFTSRGIEAHDREYI
+199 VFTSRGIAPQGREYI

-226 LQEFLQ
+226 LQEVLQ

-239 GRDIIPGAISTRRVS
+239 GKDIIPKSIQTGTVS

-261 WEDIGTIRSFYLAN
+261 WEDIGTIHAFYSAN
-275 IALTDV
+275 ISLTD
-281 APAFNF
+281 ATPAFNF

-338 ASGSRVYQSV
+338 SAGSRIYQSI
-348 LMGADYYESEAQRAQ
+348 LMGADYYESDASRVE
-363 NAQDGVPNV
+363 NEKSGVPNV
-372 GIGRECL
+372 GIGRNCL

-388 AQIGDN
+388 ARIGDN
-394 SIIVNRDG
+394 SVLVNRDG
-402 IDNYDGDNFY
+402 IDNYDGEDYY
-412 IRDGIVIVPKDAT
+412 IRDGIVIVPKDAM
-425 IPAGTEV
+425 IPPETVV

>member
-1 MRTTANVIAVIL
+1 MSNGNVISVIL

-47 NCFHS
+47 NCLHS
-52 GLERIYVLTQFN
+52 GFDRIFVLTQFN
-64 SVSLNRHIAQTY
+64 SVSLNRHIARAY
-76 RFDTYRRGFVQI
+76 RFDSYRRGFVQI
-88 LAAQQTLM
+88 LAAQQTLA

-111 EPYILN
+111 QPYILN
-117 PRLPDDY
+117 PRFADDY

-137 YRKMLQVHTETNAD
+137 YRKMLQVHTESNAA

-159 REEVTSGLGI
+159 KKEETNGLGI
-169 LQTDADGRII
+169 LQADANGRIVN
-179 DFVEKPQTQEELL
+179 FVEKPQTEEELL
-192 QLRVSPD
+192 PLRVEPD
-199 VFTSRGIEAHDREYI
+199 VFTSRGIEPHGREYI
-214 ASMGIYIFNREV
+214 ASMGIYIFNSDV
-226 LQEFLQ
+226 LQNALQ
-232 DDSNVDF
+232 DDTNVDF
-239 GRDIIPGAISTRRVS
+239 GKDIIPKSIQTLPVS

-261 WEDIGTIRSFYLAN
+261 WEDIGTIRSFYHAN
-275 IALTDV
+275 IALTDPT
-281 APAFNF
+281 PAFNF

-338 ASGSRVYQSV
+338 SGGSRVYQSV
-348 LMGADYYESEAQRAQ
+348 LMGTDYYESEKLRTE
-363 NAQDGVPNV
+363 NAQSGIPHV
-372 GIGRECL
+372 GIGRDCL

-388 AQIGDN
+388 ARIGDN
-394 SIIVNRDG
+394 SVLVNREGVENLDG
-402 IDNYDGDNFY
+402 ENYY

-425 IPAGTEV
+425 IPPETTV

>member
-1 MRTTANVIAVIL
+1 MRSGNVIAVIL

-47 NCFHS
+47 NCLHS
-52 GLERIYVLTQFN
+52 GLDRIYVLTQFN
-64 SVSLNRHIAQTY
+64 SVSLNRHIAQAY
-76 RFDTYRRGFVQI
+76 RFDSYRRGFVQI
-88 LAAQQTLM
+88 LAAQQTLL
-96 GEEWYQGTADAVKHN
+96 GDAWYQGTADAVKHN
-111 EPYILN
+111 QPYILN
-117 PRLPDDY
+117 PRFPDEY

-137 YRKMLQVHTETNAD
+137 YRKMLAVHTESNAD

-159 REEVTSGLGI
+159 KKEATSGLGI
-169 LQTDADGRII
+169 LQADAKGRIT
-179 DFVEKPQTQEELL
+179 DFVEKPQTDKELQ
-192 QLRVSPD
+192 QLRVEPE
-199 VFTSRGIEAHDREYI
+199 VFTSRGIESHGREYI
-214 ASMGIYIFNREV
+214 ASMGIYIFNRNV
-226 LQEFLQ
+226 LQDVLQ
-232 DDSNVDF
+232 DESNVDF
-239 GRDIIPGAISTRRVS
+239 GRDIIPKSIKTRTVS

-261 WEDIGTIRSFYLAN
+261 WEDIGTIRSFYSAN

-281 APAFNF
+281 SPEFNF

-338 ASGSRVYQSV
+338 SNGSRIYQSV
-348 LMGADYYESEAQRAQ
+348 LMGADFYESDTLQTENRQS
-363 NAQDGVPNV
+363 GIPNI
-372 GIGRECL
+372 GIGEKCL

-388 AQIGDN
+388 ARIGDN
-394 SIIVNRDG
+394 AVIANTKNLDNHDS
-402 IDNYDGDNFY
+402 DNYY

-425 IPAGTEV
+425 IPPDTVI

>member
-1 MRTTANVIAVIL
+1 MRNGSVIAVIL

-47 NCFHS
+47 NCLHS
-52 GLERIYVLTQFN
+52 GLEKIYVLTQFN

-96 GEEWYQGTADAVKHN
+96 GEEWYQGTADAIKHN
-111 EPYILN
+111 QPYILN
-117 PRLPDDY
+117 PRFQDDH

-137 YRKMLQVHTETNAD
+137 YQKMLAVHTESNAD

-159 REEVTSGLGI
+159 EEEVTSGLGI
-169 LQTDADGRII
+169 LQADANGRIV
-179 DFVEKPQTQEELL
+179 DFVEKPQTAEER
-192 QLRVSPD
+192 QRLRVEPE
-199 VFTSRGIEAHDREYI
+199 VFTSRGIEPHGREYI

-226 LQEFLQ
+226 LQEVLQ

-239 GRDIIPGAISTRRVS
+239 GKDIIPKSIQARTVS

-261 WEDIGTIRSFYLAN
+261 WEDIGTIHAFYSAN
-275 IALTDV
+275 IALTD
-281 APAFNF
+281 ATPAFNF

-338 ASGSRVYQSV
+338 SGGSRVYQSI
-348 LMGADYYESEAQRAQ
+348 LMGADYYESDTSRVE
-363 NAQDGVPNV
+363 NEKSGIPNV
-372 GIGRECL
+372 GIGRSCL

-388 AQIGDN
+388 ARIGDN
-394 SIIVNRDG
+394 SVLVNRDG
-402 IDNYDGDNFY
+402 IDNYDGENYY

-425 IPAGTEV
+425 IPPETVV

>member
-1 MRTTANVIAVIL
+1 MSNGSVIAVIL

-47 NCFHS
+47 NCLHS
-52 GLERIYVLTQFN
+52 GLEKIYVLTQFN

-96 GEEWYQGTADAVKHN
+96 GEEWYQGTADAIKHN
-111 EPYILN
+111 QPYILN
-117 PRLPDDY
+117 PRFQDDH

-137 YRKMLQVHTETNAD
+137 YQKMLAVHTESNAD

-159 REEVTSGLGI
+159 EKEITSGLGI
-169 LQTDADGRII
+169 LQADASGRIV
-179 DFVEKPQTQEELL
+179 DFVEKPQTEAEL
-192 QLRVSPD
+192 QRLRVEPE
-199 VFTSRGIEAHDREYI
+199 VFTSRGIAPHGREYI

-226 LQEFLQ
+226 LREVLQ

-239 GRDIIPGAISTRRVS
+239 GKDIIPKSIQTRTVS

-261 WEDIGTIRSFYLAN
+261 WEDIGTIHSFYLAN
-275 IALTDV
+275 IALTD
-281 APAFNF
+281 PTPSFNF

-338 ASGSRVYQSV
+338 SGGSRIYQSI
-348 LMGADYYESEAQRAQ
+348 LMGADYYESDTSRVESERS
-363 NAQDGVPNV
+363 GIPNV
-372 GIGRECL
+372 GIGRNCL

-388 AQIGDN
+388 ARIGDN
-394 SIIVNRDG
+394 SVLVNRDG
-402 IDNYDGDNFY
+402 IDNYDGENYY

-425 IPAGTEV
+425 IPPETVV

>member
-1 MRTTANVIAVIL
+1 MSNESVIAVIL

-47 NCFHS
+47 NCLHS
-52 GLERIYVLTQFN
+52 GLEKIYVLTQFN

-96 GEEWYQGTADAVKHN
+96 GEEWYQGTADAIKHN
-111 EPYILN
+111 QPYILN
-117 PRLPDDY
+117 PRFKNNH

-137 YRKMLQVHTETNAD
+137 YQKMLAVHTESNAD

-159 REEVTSGLGI
+159 EREVTSGLGI
-169 LQTDADGRII
+169 LQADASGRIV
-179 DFVEKPQTQEELL
+179 DFVEKPQTEAEL
-192 QLRVSPD
+192 QRLRVEPE
-199 VFTSRGIEAHDREYI
+199 VFTSRGIEPHGREYI

-226 LQEFLQ
+226 LQEVLQ

-239 GRDIIPGAISTRRVS
+239 GKDIIPKSIQTRTVS

-261 WEDIGTIRSFYLAN
+261 WEDIGTIHAFYSAN
-275 IALTDV
+275 IALTD
-281 APAFNF
+281 ATPAFNF

-338 ASGSRVYQSV
+338 SGGSRIYQSI
-348 LMGADYYESEAQRAQ
+348 LMGADYYESDASRAE
-363 NAQDGVPNV
+363 NERSGIPNV
-372 GIGRECL
+372 GIGRSCL

-388 AQIGDN
+388 ARIGDN
-394 SIIVNRDG
+394 SVLVNRDG
-402 IDNYDGDNFY
+402 IDNYDGEDYY

-425 IPAGTEV
+425 IPPETVV

>member
-1 MRTTANVIAVIL
+1 MSNGSVIAVIL

-47 NCFHS
+47 NCLHS
-52 GLERIYVLTQFN
+52 GLEKIYVLTQFN

-96 GEEWYQGTADAVKHN
+96 GEEWYQGTADAIKHN
-111 EPYILN
+111 QPYILN
-117 PRLPDDY
+117 PRFQDDH

-137 YRKMLQVHTETNAD
+137 YQKMLAVHTESNAD

-159 REEVTSGLGI
+159 EKEITSGLGI
-169 LQTDADGRII
+169 LQADASGRIV
-179 DFVEKPQTQEELL
+179 DFVEKPQTEEEL
-192 QLRVSPD
+192 QRLRVEPE
-199 VFTSRGIEAHDREYI
+199 VFTSRGIAPHGREYI

-226 LQEFLQ
+226 LREVLR

-239 GRDIIPGAISTRRVS
+239 GKDIIPKSIQTRTVS

-261 WEDIGTIRSFYLAN
+261 WEDIGTIHSFYLAN
-275 IALTDV
+275 IALTD
-281 APAFNF
+281 ATPSFNF

-338 ASGSRVYQSV
+338 SGGSRIYQSI
-348 LMGADYYESEAQRAQ
+348 LMGADYYESDASRAE
-363 NAQDGVPNV
+363 NERLGIPNV
-372 GIGRECL
+372 GIGRNCL

-388 AQIGDN
+388 ARIGDN
-394 SIIVNRDG
+394 SVLVNRDG
-402 IDNYDGDNFY
+402 IDNYDGENYY

-425 IPAGTEV
+425 IPPETVV